1 MGVLEGNLVKEIL
14 FATAVIL
21 RTLPIRD
28 GRNVLERVFVLGM
41 GFVNVLFFGVVWT
54 PLFPMT
60 LCDNL
65 PLIRGDTEAM

>member
-1 MGVLEGNLVKEIL
+1 MGLVEGTLFKETL

-21 RTLPIRD
+21 VTPPILE

-41 GFVNVLFFGVVWT
+41 GFVKVLFFGVVWT

-60 LCDNL
+60 L
-65 PLIRGDTEAM
+65 